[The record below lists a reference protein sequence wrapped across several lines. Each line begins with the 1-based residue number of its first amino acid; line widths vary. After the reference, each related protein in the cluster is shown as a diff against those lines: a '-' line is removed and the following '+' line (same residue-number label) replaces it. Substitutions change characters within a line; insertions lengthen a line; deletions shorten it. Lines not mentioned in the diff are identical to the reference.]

1 MLEHRKKQGA
11 ITGMYLQQKRQKS
24 DLVNIKDYIPDVF
37 VDLKYATEDNFTG
50 HRVYDFS
57 EAYLRYGTVQKLKK
71 AQEELRKSGLSLKIW
86 DAYRPTAAQFT
97 FWELCPDDTFIADP
111 YKGFSSHSRGNA
123 VDVTLVTAEGK
134 ELLTPTE
141 FDDFSER
148 ATRHHADWNPEAAQ
162 NVQLVEELLEECG
175 FRAYEGEWWHFYDVT
190 TEPTPFTDFQI

>member
-57 EAYLRYGTVQKLKK
+57 E
-71 AQEELRKSGLSLKIW
+71 
-86 DAYRPTAAQFT
+86 
-97 FWELCPDDTFIADP
+97 
-111 YKGFSSHSRGNA
+111 
-123 VDVTLVTAEGK
+123 
-134 ELLTPTE
+134 
-141 FDDFSER
+141 R

-162 NVQLVEELLEECG
+162 NVQLVENLLVECG
-175 FRAYEGEWWHFYDVT
+175 FRAYEGEWWHYVDLDVYPV
-190 TEPTPFTDFQI
+190 EEKLK